1 MKRSY
6 VTSSNIASI
15 GYDASS
21 MILEV
26 EFHSG
31 AVYQY
36 YDVPESL
43 FEGLMSADSH
53 GRYLNEFIKKGGFR
67 YARI

>member
-67 YARI
+67 YERI

>member
-1 MKRSY
+1 
-6 VTSSNIASI
+6 
-15 GYDASS
+15 

-67 YARI
+67 YERI